1 MESLQE
7 FEIEVIEKLT
17 ANILNPEQIGEILKN
32 YEAVGIEFT
41 GAGYFLSIKHSE
53 IPKEKFTCSDPILIG
68 HTEGDI
74 ICGFVIFI
82 ENHQLTLE
90 CHEWGAADIPSD
102 FRDRA
107 VKISVSQN

>member
-1 MESLQE
+1 MESLRE
-7 FEIEVIEKLT
+7 FEIDVIGKLT
-17 ANILNPEQIGEILKN
+17 ANILKPAQVTRITKN
-32 YEAVGIEFT
+32 YEAVGFEFT

-53 IPKEKFTCSDPILIG
+53 IPKEKFICSHPILIG

-90 CHEWGAADIPSD
+90 CHEWGAADISSD